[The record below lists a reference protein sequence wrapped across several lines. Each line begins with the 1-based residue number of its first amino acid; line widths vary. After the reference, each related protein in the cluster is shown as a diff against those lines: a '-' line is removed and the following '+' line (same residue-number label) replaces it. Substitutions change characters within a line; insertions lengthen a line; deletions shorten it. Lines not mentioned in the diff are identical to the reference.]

1 MPRRYI
7 PSPRDTDRPTA
18 SSASAGS
25 HRRGSFSDTE
35 GSHMLSKS
43 IKGVAF
49 SGMLIAGMAAVATV
63 ASSATAL
70 PGETTYV
77 PMQAISHD
85 LGSKA
90 AIGYFVSESGACQV
104 VMMIGEKADAETAS
118 MSSAARLRLTLL
130 PGQRAGV
137 DSEEGR
143 SIDLTCREAAN
154 TFFFNDTATTE

>member
-1 MPRRYI
+1 
-7 PSPRDTDRPTA
+7 
-18 SSASAGS
+18 
-25 HRRGSFSDTE
+25 
-35 GSHMLSKS
+35 MLTKS

-90 AIGYFVSESGACQV
+90 AIGYFVREAGACQV
-104 VMMIGEKADAETAS
+104 VMMIGEKADAESAS
-118 MSSAARLRLTLL
+118 MSSAARLRLALL

-143 SIDLTCREAAN
+143 SIDLTCGEAA
-154 TFFFNDTATTE
+154 DTLIVRNGPTAEIAPLTN

>member
-1 MPRRYI
+1 
-7 PSPRDTDRPTA
+7 
-18 SSASAGS
+18 
-25 HRRGSFSDTE
+25 
-35 GSHMLSKS
+35 MLSKS

-90 AIGYFVSESGACQV
+90 AIGYFVREAGACQV
-104 VMMIGEKADAETAS
+104 VMMIGEKADAESAS
-118 MSSAARLRLTLL
+118 MSSAARLRLALL

-143 SIDLTCREAAN
+143 SIDLTCGEAA
-154 TFFFNDTATTE
+154 DTLIVRNGPTAEIAPLTN

>member
-1 MPRRYI
+1 
-7 PSPRDTDRPTA
+7 
-18 SSASAGS
+18 
-25 HRRGSFSDTE
+25 
-35 GSHMLSKS
+35 MLTKS
-43 IKGVAF
+43 IAGLAF
-49 SGMLIAGMAAVATV
+49 SGLLIGSVAAVATV

-90 AIGYFVSESGACQV
+90 AIGYFIREAGACQV
-104 VMMIGEKADAETAS
+104 VMMIGEKADAEAAS
-118 MSSAARLRLTLL
+118 TLSAARLRLALL

-143 SIDLTCREAAN
+143 SIDLTCGEAAN
-154 TFFFNDTATTE
+154 TLIVRNGPTAEVATLTN

>member
-1 MPRRYI
+1 
-7 PSPRDTDRPTA
+7 
-18 SSASAGS
+18 
-25 HRRGSFSDTE
+25 
-35 GSHMLSKS
+35 MLTKS

-49 SGMLIAGMAAVATV
+49 SGLLIASVAAIATV
-63 ASSATAL
+63 ASSASTAL

-90 AIGYFVSESGACQV
+90 AIGYFIREAGTCQV
-104 VMMIGEKADAETAS
+104 VMMIGEKADAESAS
-118 MSSAARLRLTLL
+118 MSSAARLRLALL

-143 SIDLTCREAAN
+143 SIDLTCGDAAN
-154 TFFFNDTATTE
+154 TLTVRNGPTAEVATLTN

>member
-1 MPRRYI
+1 
-7 PSPRDTDRPTA
+7 
-18 SSASAGS
+18 
-25 HRRGSFSDTE
+25 
-35 GSHMLSKS
+35 MLTKS
-43 IKGVAF
+43 IAGLAF
-49 SGMLIAGMAAVATV
+49 SGLLIGSVAAVATV

-90 AIGYFVSESGACQV
+90 AIGYFIREAGACQV
-104 VMMIGEKADAETAS
+104 VMMIGEKADAEAAS
-118 MSSAARLRLTLL
+118 TLSAARLRLALL

-143 SIDLTCREAAN
+143 SIDLSCGEGAATLTVRN
-154 TFFFNDTATTE
+154 GPTAEVATLTN

>member
-1 MPRRYI
+1 
-7 PSPRDTDRPTA
+7 
-18 SSASAGS
+18 
-25 HRRGSFSDTE
+25 
-35 GSHMLSKS
+35 MLSKS

-90 AIGYFVSESGACQV
+90 AIGYFVREAGACQV
-104 VMMIGEKADAETAS
+104 VMMIGEKADAESAS
-118 MSSAARLRLTLL
+118 MSSAARLRLALL

-143 SIDLTCREAAN
+143 SIDLTCGEAAATLIVRN
-154 TFFFNDTATTE
+154 GPTAEIAPLTN

>member
-1 MPRRYI
+1 
-7 PSPRDTDRPTA
+7 
-18 SSASAGS
+18 
-25 HRRGSFSDTE
+25 
-35 GSHMLSKS
+35 MLTKS

-90 AIGYFVSESGACQV
+90 AIGYFVREAGACQV
-104 VMMIGEKADAETAS
+104 VMMIGEKADAESAS
-118 MSSAARLRLTLL
+118 MSSAARLRLALL

-143 SIDLTCREAAN
+143 SIDLTCGEAAATLIVRN
-154 TFFFNDTATTE
+154 GPTAEIAPLTN

>member
-1 MPRRYI
+1 
-7 PSPRDTDRPTA
+7 
-18 SSASAGS
+18 
-25 HRRGSFSDTE
+25 
-35 GSHMLSKS
+35 MLTKS
-43 IKGVAF
+43 IKGIAF
-49 SGMLIAGMAAVATV
+49 SGLLIASLAAVATV

-90 AIGYFVSESGACQV
+90 AIGYFVREAGACQV

-118 MSSAARLRLTLL
+118 MSSAARLRLALL

-143 SIDLTCREAAN
+143 SIDLTCGEAA
-154 TFFFNDTATTE
+154 DTLIVRNGPTAEIAPLTN

>member
-1 MPRRYI
+1 
-7 PSPRDTDRPTA
+7 
-18 SSASAGS
+18 
-25 HRRGSFSDTE
+25 
-35 GSHMLSKS
+35 MLTKT

-49 SGMLIAGMAAVATV
+49 SGLLIASAAAVATV
-63 ASSATAL
+63 ASSASTAL
-70 PGETTYV
+70 PGGTSYA

-104 VMMIGEKADAETAS
+104 VMMIGEKADAEAAS

-143 SIDLTCREAAN
+143 SIDLTCGEAAN
-154 TFFFNDTATTE
+154 TLIVRNGPTAEVATLTN

>member
-1 MPRRYI
+1 
-7 PSPRDTDRPTA
+7 
-18 SSASAGS
+18 
-25 HRRGSFSDTE
+25 
-35 GSHMLSKS
+35 MLTKC
-43 IKGVAF
+43 IKGVAL
-49 SGMLIAGMAAVATV
+49 SGLLIASAAAVATV
-63 ASSATAL
+63 ASSASMAL
-70 PGETTYV
+70 AGGTTYV

-104 VMMIGEKADAETAS
+104 VMMIGEKGDAEAAS

-143 SIDLTCREAAN
+143 SIDLTCGEAAN
-154 TFFFNDTATTE
+154 TLIVRNGPTAEVATLTN